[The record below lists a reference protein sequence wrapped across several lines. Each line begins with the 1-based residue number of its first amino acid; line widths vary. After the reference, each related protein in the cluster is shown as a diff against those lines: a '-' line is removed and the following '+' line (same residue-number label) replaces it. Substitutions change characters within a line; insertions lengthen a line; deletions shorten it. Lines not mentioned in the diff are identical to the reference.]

1 MPFPGIV
8 GREAGV
14 TNRSRYNRRM
24 LTPLAVVLFGLVIGS
39 FLNVC
44 IHRLPRSQS
53 VVTPR
58 SSCPHC
64 GRLIRAW
71 ENIPVLSYLLLRGR
85 CRGCQAAISWVYPVV
100 ELLTAGCLLLLH
112 WKFGLSVVFAVNAV
126 FFCLLIVL
134 MFIDLFERLLPNL
147 ITFSGAAAGLLA
159 APWQA
164 SEFLG
169 GGSAASQLFNSVL
182 GAVFGGGMLWL
193 VAWLYFRLKK
203 IEGMGFGDI
212 KMMVM
217 VGAFLGWRMA
227 WLTIL
232 LGSLSGALLG
242 AAYILTLGKGRL
254 YELPFGTFLAA
265 GAMASVLWGNDL
277 LSWYFGWI
285 G

>member
-1 MPFPGIV
+1 
-8 GREAGV
+8 
-14 TNRSRYNRRM
+14 
-24 LTPLAVVLFGLVIGS
+24 
-39 FLNVC
+39 
-44 IHRLPRSQS
+44 
-53 VVTPR
+53 
-58 SSCPHC
+58 
-64 GRLIRAW
+64 
-71 ENIPVLSYLLLRGR
+71 
-85 CRGCQAAISWVYPVV
+85 
-100 ELLTAGCLLLLH
+100 
-112 WKFGLSVVFAVNAV
+112 
-126 FFCLLIVL
+126 
-134 MFIDLFERLLPNL
+134 
-147 ITFSGAAAGLLA
+147 
-159 APWQA
+159 
-164 SEFLG
+164 
-169 GGSAASQLFNSVL
+169 
-182 GAVFGGGMLWL
+182 MLWL